1 LRSSFFCGCGSLEN
15 RPQAAGNQEARDPH
29 PWRGSLA
36 LGVIFTALFM
46 GFSLNVA
53 WLYGT
58 GWFVPQDIWFLVRGS
73 HYVADGALGYVYEA
87 ADYVYALPLFHI
99 FIAPVV
105 LIGDA
110 FQLSEWIPYRIPYPT
125 LWLVLAPYCLLSA
138 TIFGTYSIRDL
149 AIRLNIR
156 GSKLLM
162 QIAFVVVVVLPC
174 ALLGHFE
181 DVLAIGFIALALRS
195 VINTRYEMAAL
206 LLSLALGFKHWAFLG
221 VPAFVALVPR
231 GSRFRFLVFALALPL
246 SLAGFTLIADWEHAS
261 EALFSSPTFPK
272 LGHSVPWLDPRADEA
287 GTVVYRIITI
297 AVAGAV
303 ALRLWSRTTPELAL
317 AGLGVVFLAR
327 PILEPVPH
335 IYYLAP
341 GLALLLLL
349 ERFTT
354 GRQIRTLFVGLPLL
368 AWFAFT
374 PGQTLWWI
382 AFAVGWIV
390 LAFPSIRAI
399 IGGAG
404 ARIRDREDILE
415 DPVRRV
421 SHERYGYSSPA
432 LLPAGSSNS
441 ASVRS
446 ARRKAGRDHRDPTGT
461 HGGQSWSPVGGDPRG
476 RAGYR

>member
-1 LRSSFFCGCGSLEN
+1 MRSSFFCGYGSLED
-15 RPQAAGNQEARDPH
+15 RAQAAGNQEARDPH

-36 LGVIFTALFM
+36 IGVIFTALFM
-46 GFSLNVA
+46 GFSLNVD
-53 WLYGT
+53 LFYGT

-73 HYVADGALGYVYEA
+73 HYVANGALGFVYEA

-110 FQLSEWIPYRIPYPT
+110 FQLSEWIPYRIVYPT
-125 LWLVLAPYCLLSA
+125 LWLVLAPYCLLSS
-138 TIFGTYSIRDL
+138 TIFGTYSIRAL
-149 AIRLNIR
+149 ASRLNVR

-162 QIAFVVVVVLPC
+162 QIAFVVLIVFPC

-195 VINTRYEMAAL
+195 VMNTRYEMAAL

-231 GSRFRFLVFALALPL
+231 GSRLRFLAFAMALPL

-261 EALFSSPTFPK
+261 KALFSSPTFPK

-287 GTVVYRIITI
+287 GTIVYRIITI
-297 AVAGAV
+297 VVAGSI
-303 ALRLWSRTTPELAL
+303 ALRLWRKATPELAL

-341 GLALLLLL
+341 GLACLLLL

-354 GRQIRTLFVGLPLL
+354 RRQIRTLLVGLPLL
-368 AWFAFT
+368 TWFVFK
-374 PGQTLWWI
+374 PGQTLWWTV
-382 AFAVGWIV
+382 FAVGWVV
-390 LAFPSIRAI
+390 LALPAMRSIFRESERRVLNVSHVSYERNGHSSSSVLTPRLAASASHRGP
-399 IGGAG
+399 GGA
-404 ARIRDREDILE
+404 AR
-415 DPVRRV
+415 
-421 SHERYGYSSPA
+421 
-432 LLPAGSSNS
+432 
-441 ASVRS
+441 
-446 ARRKAGRDHRDPTGT
+446 RDHRDPAGT
-461 HGGQSWSPVGGDPRG
+461 HRGQSRSSVGRDPRG
-476 RAGYR
+476 RAGDR